1 MVVGVDACRRGWVAV
16 VLRDGAAPSG
26 HLLATIG
33 DITSAVPDAE
43 VVGIDIPIG
52 LSDARPRQADLAAR
66 AAVGPR
72 RSSVFITP
80 PRAALEAPT
89 HAVATA
95 ISVRLSG
102 SGVSQQAFGLRA
114 KIFEVERW
122 LPSAPCPVHEV
133 HPELSFTLM
142 CGHPATAPKKA
153 WHGMV
158 ERRAALAREGIDLDG
173 IDPRVGS
180 LVGIDDLLDAAAVA
194 WSARRLRSGH
204 AIVLPDPPE
213 RDPSGRAMA
222 IWA

>member
-1 MVVGVDACRRGWVAV
+1 VAV
-16 VLRDGAAPSG
+16 VLRERHAPSA
-26 HLLATIG
+26 HLLATID
-33 DITSAVPDAE
+33 DIAGAAPDAE

-52 LSDARPRQADLAAR
+52 LSDDRPRQADLAAR

-72 RSSVFITP
+72 RSSVFVTP
-80 PRAALEAPT
+80 IRAALEAPT
-89 HAVATA
+89 HAAATA
-95 ISVRLSG
+95 ISVAVTG

-122 LPSAPCPVHEV
+122 LPSAPCAVYEV
-133 HPELSFTLM
+133 HPELSFTTM
-142 CGHPATAPKKA
+142 SGRPPTAPKKS

-158 ERRAALAREGIDLDG
+158 ERRAALAREGIGLDH
-173 IDPRVGS
+173 IDPHVGA

-204 AIVLPDPPE
+204 AIALPDPPE
-213 RDPSGRAMA
+213 RDASGRPMA